1 MSDTYDD
8 FKALKQKQQDIK
20 NEARAYVTMEYYDFV
35 SEMIDSGEYGD
46 QESFLYS
53 VQQFIEEKE
62 YISDKQIEIIDKIRG
77 YYGEFRQP
85 F

>member
-1 MSDTYDD
+1 MSDTYDA
-8 FKALKQKQQDIK
+8 FKSLKQKQQDIK
-20 NEARAYVTMEYYDFV
+20 NEARASVTMEYYDFV
-35 SEMIDSGEYGD
+35 SEMIDSGEYSA

-62 YISDKQIEIIDKIRG
+62 YISDKQIEVIDRIRG
-77 YYGEFRQP
+77 DYGEFRQP